1 AFAAADAV
9 LTVFGSVWL
18 LGVAQ
23 RRLDR
28 TYRLGPELAR
38 AAYGAFIL
46 QTVFLL
52 GIAVLLRPVDAPA
65 EVKALLVA
73 SGGLICSFGVAW
85 LLVRF
90 VPGARRVL

>member
-1 AFAAADAV
+1 M

-23 RRLDR
+23 RRLGR

-46 QTVFLL
+46 QTAVLL

-73 SGGLICSFGVAW
+73 AGGLVCSFGMAW
-85 LLVRF
+85 RLVRF
-90 VPGARRVL
+90 VPGARRIL